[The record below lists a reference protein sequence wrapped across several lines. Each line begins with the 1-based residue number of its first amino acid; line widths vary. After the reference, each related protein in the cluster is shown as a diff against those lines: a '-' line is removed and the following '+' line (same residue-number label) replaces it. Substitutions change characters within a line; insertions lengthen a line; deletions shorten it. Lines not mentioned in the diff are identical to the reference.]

1 MGAGASALSRPSQ
14 VSGQTAVLKTKD
26 VQQMADALFQF
37 MYKDWDTKE
46 VWEMAN
52 KPEDYVIAL
61 SDLITNQFHVLG
73 YVTAKNQI
81 GEIYFMKYEGAQG
94 APGKGRGL
102 APPGHRYKNENGH
115 DHEALATGVDQQRA
129 TAKIIAFYFIR
140 LFQILGALLLVIKD
154 VNLIEPED
162 ESKRVTGR
170 PIINQATL
178 PRFQYGGASEISSA
192 VVLGPYEFLRKYI
205 TGFSE
210 SQYSSA
216 GITKKPTADGYTY
229 YKVTP
234 SLFFMFKQPSES
246 DVTEAGRISMMRFPD
261 MKFALVV
268 KRGSSFGTMEIPIFV
283 NLVNPDTMSEF
294 KSPELYADPQERA
307 DKYPTQVEFKLGKNN
322 RDYETHRVYLQKDR
336 VGYERGYSINYVFR
350 HPTDAAFA
358 ASRGID
364 PNDVKNFG
372 RILELMVLDT
382 AYAMTKQPMTLYVPK
397 EDGESVTKRTTRP
410 GELPDKQ
417 TNPVVDEVYQALK
430 AKRTMPHCIARALQ
444 LLDLKYIN
452 NLSMSDTPETSIC
465 KFSVAD
471 KKSEVSLAD
480 YAPTRS
486 LAQLYGK
493 VNPLDRVKIKATATE
508 FATSMKVLEA
518 FVGSAA
524 APATRTPLSV
534 HELADATQKTEAES
548 LQKAID
554 RLKVAFNLDT
564 AGSTVDSFGSMRLAK
579 PVKCAGKTGEEK
591 MTYGL
596 ASKLQS
602 VSKQLLAYHVNHT
615 VSIAKFL
622 KTMFNISQR
631 PDGSWKVDGPKGDIL
646 FAGFPVL
653 DQLTDTARELLV
665 DYYAGCEGL
674 YQKGLKIWND
684 EQGDVAVPLY
694 PPPEGGPIQANAA
707 LAPAVP
713 PMAPI
718 PAPV

>member
-1 MGAGASALSRPSQ
+1 
-14 VSGQTAVLKTKD
+14 
-26 VQQMADALFQF
+26 
-37 MYKDWDTKE
+37 
-46 VWEMAN
+46 MAN

-162 ESKRVTGR
+162 EATRTTGR
-170 PIINQATL
+170 PIINQAML

-246 DVTEAGRISMMRFPD
+246 AVTEAGRISMMRFPD

-268 KRGSSFGTMEIPIFV
+268 KRGSSFGTMEIPIFI

-307 DKYPTQVEFKLGKNN
+307 DKYPTQIEFKLGKNN

-336 VGYERGYSINYVFR
+336 VGYDRGYSINYVFR
-350 HPTDAAFA
+350 HPNDAAFA

-397 EDGESVTKRTTRP
+397 EDGPEGPKRTVRP

-417 TNPVVDEVYQALK
+417 SNPVVDEVYQTLK

-452 NLSMSDTPETSIC
+452 NLSMSDTPTTSIC
-465 KFSVAD
+465 KFVVAD

-524 APATRTPLSV
+524 APATRAPLSV
-534 HELADATQKTEAES
+534 HELTDATQKSEAES

-554 RLKVAFNLDT
+554 RLKTAFNLDA
-564 AGSTVDSFGSMRLAK
+564 AGSTVDSFGSLRLAK
-579 PVKCAGKTGEEK
+579 PVKCAGKTGDEK

-596 ASKLQS
+596 ATKLQS

-631 PDGSWKVDGPKGDIL
+631 PDGSWKVEGPKADIL

-684 EQGDVAVPLY
+684 EQGDMAAPVAVAAPLAAY
-694 PPPEGGPIQANAA
+694 PPPEGGPLVANAA
-707 LAPAVP
+707 MAPAVP
-713 PMAPI
+713 PMG
-718 PAPV
+718 PV